1 MNLAIIYI
9 LIAVTASAAGQI
21 LLKRGMLGIGTLTLT
36 LDQLGSILWRL
47 ATNPYVI
54 IGLAI
59 YVCGTVFWLAAL
71 SRMDLSYAYPFASL
85 GYLIMLAASWLLLKE
100 DITVARLLGTMV
112 VGLGVFLVSRS

>member
-9 LIAVTASAAGQI
+9 LISVTASAAGQI

-59 YVCGTVFWLAAL
+59 FVCGTVFWLAAL

-85 GYLIMLAASWLLLKE
+85 GYLIMLAASGLLLKE
-100 DITVARLLGTMV
+100 DITVARLLGTLV